1 MKRISNWAIIAL
13 LAFSSC
19 AKEFNYDP
27 TEDIKENAEII
38 FGIIDPNQDWRTTNS
53 GTVTVTANADLDD
66 IVKVQI
72 LTESPFFNPDATI
85 LA

>member
-38 FGIIDPNQDWRTTNS
+38 FGIIDPNQDAWLRVIS
-53 GTVTVTANADLDD
+53 KML
-66 IVKVQI
+66 
-72 LTESPFFNPDATI
+72 
-85 LA
+85 